1 MRVWR
6 AAPGGGR
13 AVLLDGVDWRV
24 AEGERWAL
32 LGPNGAG
39 KTTLLRIA
47 GAVAHPS
54 EGTAAVLGTRLGR
67 ADLRELRARIG
78 HVDARMAERFPTR
91 VTALQVA
98 LTGAAG
104 TTLPP
109 RGDGGEPARR
119 RARELLDAM
128 GCGPVAGRP
137 FALLSAGERQRV
149 LLARA
154 LMPRPRLLLLDEPT
168 AGVDPKARRDFWDEV
183 HALAAR
189 GITVLLTTHYMD
201 EAERCDRLAYLAYG
215 NLLTRGTAA
224 EVIAAAR
231 LSTWTVTGPALR
243 DLAEK
248 LRGRPGIEQVV
259 AFGNSLH
266 VSGRDAAQLA
276 AAIASVREAAHTWR
290 RGDAGLE
297 DVFISLMDTA
307 RDNFA

>member
-32 LGPNGAG
+32 VGPNGAG

-54 EGTAAVLGTRLGR
+54 EGTAAVLGAPLGH
-67 ADLRELRARIG
+67 ADVRELRARIG
-78 HVDARMAERFPTR
+78 HVDARMAERFPAR
-91 VTALQVA
+91 LTALQVA
-98 LTGAAG
+98 LTGAGG
-104 TTLPP
+104 TILPP
-109 RGDGGEPARR
+109 RGGDRAPARR

-168 AGVDPKARRDFWDEV
+168 AGLDLPGREAFLTRLDALAEAEPALTTVQVSHHLEELAASTT
-183 HALAAR
+183 HALLLRGGRAVAA
-189 GITVLLTTHYMD
+189 GPAAAAL
-201 EAERCDRLAYLAYG
+201 
-215 NLLTRGTAA
+215 TAA
-224 EVIAAAR
+224 SLSRCFGVPVAVTRAGGR
-231 LSTWTVTGPALR
+231 LLATVHR
-243 DLAEK
+243 D
-248 LRGRPGIEQVV
+248 GSP
-259 AFGNSLH
+259 H
-266 VSGRDAAQLA
+266 
-276 AAIASVREAAHTWR
+276 
-290 RGDAGLE
+290 
-297 DVFISLMDTA
+297 
-307 RDNFA
+307 